1 MSTRYKAAVIGCGR
15 IGCSF
20 DDDAARGYV
29 SSHAGAYARTPG
41 TQLVALVD
49 IDLPRA
55 RKYAERYGV
64 TAYADAAEMLRE
76 QRPDMVSVCTLAGTH
91 RELVIAAAKAGARAV
106 FCEKPIAATVSDADD
121 MIAACRSAG
130 ALLFVDHQRRFDQFH
145 RQAAALLRSGRL
157 GRVQQ
162 VTAYY
167 TAGLMNTAT
176 HLVDL
181 LRMFLGEVEWVQAM
195 PSRNDSRNAADPN
208 LDAWLQ
214 FAGGPLAVMQ
224 ASDVKAFTIFEINF
238 LAEGGRLR
246 VGSHGF
252 SAEFEEAR
260 DSQRFAGYR
269 ELYRAAVPQDVNVE
283 APREYMLQAV
293 RHIVDCLDGR
303 ASPVS
308 TGEDGRATLQVLEAL
323 KNSAAAQGERIG
335 LPVAQSV
342 TA

>member
-1 MSTRYKAAVIGCGR
+1 MSAPYKAAVIGCGR

-20 DDDAARGYV
+20 DDSDRGYV
-29 SSHAGAYARTPG
+29 SSHAGAYAKTPQV
-41 TQLVALVD
+41 QLAALVD
-49 IDLPRA
+49 IDLPKA

-64 TAYADAAEMLRE
+64 AAYEDAATMLRE
-76 QRPDMVSVCTLAGTH
+76 QRPDIVSVCTLPGTH
-91 RELVIAAAKAGARAV
+91 RDLVVSAAEAGASAV
-106 FCEKPIAATVSDADD
+106 FCEKPIAATVSEADD

-145 RQAAALLRSGRL
+145 GQAAALLRSGRL

-167 TAGLMNTAT
+167 TAGLMNTGT

-195 PSRNDSRNAADPN
+195 PSRNESRNPADAN

-214 FAGGPLAVMQ
+214 FVDGPRATVQ
-224 ASDVKAFTIFEINF
+224 ACDVKAFTIFEINF
-238 LAEGGRLR
+238 LAEAGRLR
-246 VGSHGF
+246 VGEHGF

-260 DSQRFAGYR
+260 ESRRFAGYR
-269 ELYRAAVPQDVNVE
+269 ELYRADVPRGVDAA

-303 ASPVS
+303 ATPVS
-308 TGEDGRATLQVLEAL
+308 SGEDGRATLQVLEAL
-323 KNSAAAQGERIG
+323 KRSANAHGDRVG
-335 LPVAQSV
+335 LPVAQGVS
-342 TA
+342 A